1 MFVTGWVHNFVKSK
15 QRLVIFAELFIQAT
29 LVLIVAALLYGRVWN
44 IEEKPDVYGIICLL
58 SLCTGSQQITV
69 RHFEKPEVNTT
80 MVTIPIA
87 DVLSDPHLFEAP
99 WKNAPRNNR
108 IAFIVVFMVGAIVG
122 GCCLHWVNAELAII
136 ISAGIKYAVSFAI
149 LLMPPESENHSSTSD
164 PEEPIA
170 KS

>member
-1 MFVTGWVHNFVKSK
+1 MFVTGAVHNIVKSK
-15 QRLVIFAELFIQAT
+15 HRLVIFAELFIQAT
-29 LVLIVAALLYGRVWN
+29 FVLIVAALLYARVWS
-44 IEEKPDVYGIICLL
+44 IDKKPDVYGIICLL

-87 DVLSDPHLFEAP
+87 DVLSDPHLFHAP

-108 IAFIVVFMVGAIVG
+108 IAFIVVFVVGAIVG
-122 GCCLHWVNAELAII
+122 GCCLHWVNPPLAII

-149 LLMPPESENHSSTSD
+149 LFMPSESNHSSTSD